1 MLQVIL
7 VVVCFLTT
15 LAAVRTATAQAVRI
29 GEGELHATS
38 YQKSSEHLP
47 AVVVRSYD
55 DAALDLLIRDQ
66 MIEAL
71 RAAGCNLNGP
81 DAPFELALS
90 SQIRSVAYEGR
101 DPSLGKLS
109 VGGLN
114 SFKVQAN
121 VWSSSQDSILAGR
134 KSGSRHQPAN
144 EFEIEAT
151 LRDRRTGT
159 VVWQGRAI
167 VPQLESRFETM
178 VPDMITALAANLGRT
193 VHDKTFPIYD
203 YRAPR
208 AADPALLPPV
218 MSAE

>member
-1 MLQVIL
+1 MLQMVVL
-7 VVVCFLTT
+7 VVCILAT
-15 LAAVRTATAQAVRI
+15 LATVRSATAQAVRI
-29 GEGELHATS
+29 GEGKLHATN
-38 YQKSSEHLP
+38 YQKSSEQLP
-47 AVVVRSYD
+47 AMVVMSYD
-55 DAALDLLIRDQ
+55 DAALDLLIRNQ

-71 RAAGCNLNGP
+71 RAAGCNVTGP

-101 DPSLGKLS
+101 DRSLGKLS

-134 KSGSRHQPAN
+134 KSGSRRQGAN

-151 LRDRRTGT
+151 LRDRRAGT

-167 VPQLESRFETM
+167 VPHLESRFETM

-193 VHDKTFPIYD
+193 VHDTTFPIYD
-203 YRAPR
+203 HRAPR
-208 AADPALLPPV
+208 AAVPSSLPPL